1 MNDKKLKKIR
11 NDDFHSNLIK
21 IVVNYLQ
28 VVTIITNYKFEWP
41 SYVSPTLLEVL
52 TKLDFKSL

>member
-1 MNDKKLKKIR
+1 MNQQKKAK

-28 VVTIITNYKFEWP
+28 VVSIIVNYRFEWP
-41 SYVSPTLLEVL
+41 SYVSPTP
-52 TKLDFKSL
+52 KNS